1 MKLLKSFVI
10 GEKAEAVAAPK
21 SSLKQSQMGKWREIW
36 VNFIFNMIRTDT
48 DPFFVCFVEE

>member
-1 MKLLKSFVI
+1 MI

-36 VNFIFNMIRTDT
+36 VNFIFNMIRTDA
-48 DPFFVCFVEE
+48 DPFLVCFVEE